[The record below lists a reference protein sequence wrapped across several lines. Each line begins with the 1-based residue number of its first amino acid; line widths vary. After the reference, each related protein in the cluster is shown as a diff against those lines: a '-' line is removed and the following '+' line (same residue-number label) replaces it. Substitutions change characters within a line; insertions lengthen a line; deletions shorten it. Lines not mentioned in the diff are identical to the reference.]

1 MLQADCECILYHGT
15 VSEIKQV
22 DVTKGKSSCLR
33 IKLKQL
39 KAYAW

>member
-22 DVTKGKSSCLR
+22 DVTKER
-33 IKLKQL
+33 
-39 KAYAW
+39 AHV